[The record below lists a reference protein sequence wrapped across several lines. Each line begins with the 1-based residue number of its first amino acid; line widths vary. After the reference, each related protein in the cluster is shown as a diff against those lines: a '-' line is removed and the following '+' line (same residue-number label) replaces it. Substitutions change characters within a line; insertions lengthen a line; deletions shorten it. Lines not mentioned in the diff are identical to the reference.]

1 MSDLDFA
8 KAVEHVSRDLVQQ
21 TLTEMVDIPSAT
33 GNEIGMARYLLER
46 MQRAGLQT
54 ELQLVDA
61 NRPNAVGHL
70 RGSGTGTNLL
80 FTGHMD
86 TSYSGGEDYLDG
98 PGFKPKAV
106 HKDGWVWGL
115 GANNMKS
122 GLAAALAA
130 IEAIVKAGIRLPG
143 DISFGA
149 VVGEIEKTAIEEF
162 QGIEYSGYGVGTRHL
177 VTHGV
182 TADFAVL
189 AEPTGLRIA
198 IANLG

>member
-8 KAVEHVSRDLVQQ
+8 KAVEHVSRDLVQK

-98 PGFKPKAV
+98 
-106 HKDGWVWGL
+106 WVWGL

-122 GLAAALAA
+122 GLAAALVAV
-130 IEAIVKAGIRLPG
+130 EAIVKAGIKLTG
-143 DISFGA
+143 DVSFAA
-149 VVGEIEKTAIEEF
+149 VVGEIEKAPVEEF
-162 QGIEYSGYGVGTRHL
+162 QG
-177 VTHGV
+177 
-182 TADFAVL
+182 
-189 AEPTGLRIA
+189 
-198 IANLG
+198 